1 MERFFDEETGHVC
14 RLIQHT
20 GLVPQHL
27 VMALPGVLRYRRLLE
42 LSPSGCR
49 FVFRVSRAL
58 FVSPMYVQPQLHGTS
73 CTT

>member
-1 MERFFDEETGHVC
+1 MERFFDEAGHVC
-14 RLIQHT
+14 RLIQLT

-27 VMALPGVLRYRRLLE
+27 VMALPGVLCYRRRLE

-49 FVFRVSRAL
+49 LVFRVSRAL

-73 CTT
+73 YTT